1 MSYNNKN
8 LSDKSEGRS
17 SQIVII
23 SKNRLSSARNNE
35 NYLTIQDGNK
45 KYRTL
50 LRGHLSRQD
59 INQTISSVKKE
70 MVKNSRS
77 YITLNY
83 EKNKLDL
90 YLKKKKILLNDE
102 KKLNISSSE
111 NKINNKIN
119 IPYSQ
124 LKSIVSIET
133 TKSFNMIKTSDNNND
148 NDGQINIKELETIEK
163 KDEKIDIFDDDNK
176 NISQEL
182 IDIKDEN
189 TNNNNLVEDN
199 FVNSRNIITQN
210 FFNMDNKNNKNIDK
224 RKSEEIYKKNYKRM
238 NEKDIKRDY
247 NDKNGEQSDK
257 TMNDQVS
264 KRVFDSI
271 MVHKNGENNEI
282 ENYNVHQLKTENED
296 KSNRGDLISENKELK
311 KEEDEEK
318 DNDECEVVD
327 DEEEY
332 DEKISND
339 NNRKEVYNY
348 NIKNINNY
356 IKEDNNNINN
366 NSNNNNLNND
376 NKIKNIKNEF
386 KEPNENKRNL
396 IKSLN
401 INPISDN
408 SIYKMCEICEHT
420 YSLKKLFVAN
430 CEIHY
435 ICKRCTKNYYEEVI
449 EEGKKGLVCPFL
461 SCKEKVD
468 KNSLKNFISSEHYNR
483 LCSDQKKKINNENNE
498 EKKGNYYFTK
508 LKTNINKEN
517 IEKYTKK
524 NVIDINSNKNF
535 FNYNS
540 AKDGYCP
547 YCYEES
553 LFSKTN
559 TNYYKCLNCLSKIC
573 KYCFKEYHDRHM
585 DINYNFHCKVYY
597 RGDEED
603 NRKKNKFE
611 TFLLELFF
619 VLATF
624 YLCLAGSFY
633 FFKKLFFGICNITH
647 KSNFMIYLFGY
658 FFAFIFFIVTI
669 PFIIILYPYFPSV
682 IALFDY

>member
-1 MSYNNKN
+1 MSYINKN

-35 NYLTIQDGNK
+35 NYLTIQDGYK
-45 KYRTL
+45 KYRKL
-50 LRGHLSRQD
+50 IRGNLSRQD

-70 MVKNSRS
+70 MVKNSKS

-90 YLKKKKILLNDE
+90 YLKKKKILINDE

-119 IPYSQ
+119 IPCSQ

-148 NDGQINIKELETIEK
+148 NDGQIKIKELETIEK
-163 KDEKIDIFDDDNK
+163 KDDIFDDDINK

-189 TNNNNLVEDN
+189 SNNNNLIEDN
-199 FVNSRNIITQN
+199 IVNSKKKIISQN
-210 FFNMDNKNNKNIDK
+210 FINMDNKNNKNIDK
-224 RKSEEIYKKNYKRM
+224 RKSEEIYKKNLKRM

-247 NDKNGEQSDK
+247 NDKNCEQSDK
-257 TMNDQVS
+257 AMNDQVS

-271 MVHKNGENNEI
+271 MAHKNGENNEI
-282 ENYNVHQLKTENED
+282 ENYNVHQLKTENEED

-318 DNDECEVVD
+318 DNDECEDVD
-327 DEEEY
+327 DKEEY

-348 NIKNINNY
+348 NIKNVNNF
-356 IKEDNNNINN
+356 IKDNSNNINN
-366 NSNNNNLNND
+366 NSNNNNVNYD
-376 NKIKNIKNEF
+376 VKIKNIKNEF
-386 KEPNENKRNL
+386 KEPNENKRKI

-401 INPISDN
+401 INPITDN
-408 SIYKMCEICEHT
+408 NIYKMCEICEHT
-420 YSLKKLFVAN
+420 YSLKKLFVAK
-430 CEIHY
+430 CEDHY
-435 ICKRCTKNYYEEVI
+435 ICKRCTKNYYEEAI

-461 SCKEKVD
+461 SCKEEVD
-468 KNSLKNFISSEHYNR
+468 KSILKNFISSEHYNR
-483 LCSDQKKKINNENNE
+483 LCSEQKKKINKENNE

-547 YCYEES
+547 HCYEES

-573 KYCFKEYHDRHM
+573 KFCFKEYHDRHM
-585 DINYNFHCKVYY
+585 DINNKLYCKVYY
-597 RGDEED
+597 REDEEG
-603 NRKKNKFE
+603 NRKNNK

-633 FFKKLFFGICNITH
+633 FMKKLFFGICNITK